1 MIRMVQDS
9 GIVGLAGMVF
19 NCSMFSQNPGQPPPL
34 ENQVTFELFTVNVQ
48 HCNFVSILPMLDLSG
63 CLHIKGL
70 PHHTN
75 SRIRGSKA
83 MMVCFSGDAPSPA
96 IPSEIH
102 LVAIILSRI
111 KRVNSRCLRCSDS
124 KIKHSLE
131 GKRCSPRVLEI
142 TRFQYFR
149 NSVLQFWR

>member
-48 HCNFVSILPMLDLSG
+48 HCNFISILPMLDL
-63 CLHIKGL
+63 
-70 PHHTN
+70 
-75 SRIRGSKA
+75 
-83 MMVCFSGDAPSPA
+83 
-96 IPSEIH
+96 
-102 LVAIILSRI
+102 
-111 KRVNSRCLRCSDS
+111 SDS